1 MTHTDSKELL
11 ESFEKELANQGIWYW
26 TGNNGS
32 KARIL
37 TAMQKMLKA
46 GMSDVDVKEIIIDLQ
61 FAGYVE
67 HEKQVKH
74 KTGLSVKE
82 YAEPGDDPRAPY
94 RQEHF
99 IAEAVE
105 RIVAAFIGVDWR
117 VHCEYQQ
124 YDDQKS

>member
-82 YAEPGDDPRAPY
+82 LMLQKLNELGPIPGNPVMPE
-94 RQEHF
+94 QKENHEHDCTS
-99 IAEAVE
+99 
-105 RIVAAFIGVDWR
+105 IGA
-117 VHCEYQQ
+117 
-124 YDDQKS
+124 S